1 MSDAVFEQY
10 ANQLNLLQI
19 FQLEILQKR
28 ITEVLQSRKQ
38 AEAKSLENDLALF
51 EHFSGI
57 GAGIDAESAQ
67 KAYFEEKY
75 GSSH

>member
-1 MSDAVFEQY
+1 MSNAAFEQY
-10 ANQLNLLQI
+10 ANQLNFLQI

-28 ITEVLQSRKQ
+28 IAEVLQSRKQ
-38 AEAKSLENDLALF
+38 AENKRQENDLALF

-57 GAGIDAESAQ
+57 GAGIDAESA
-67 KAYFEEKY
+67 KNAYFEEKY